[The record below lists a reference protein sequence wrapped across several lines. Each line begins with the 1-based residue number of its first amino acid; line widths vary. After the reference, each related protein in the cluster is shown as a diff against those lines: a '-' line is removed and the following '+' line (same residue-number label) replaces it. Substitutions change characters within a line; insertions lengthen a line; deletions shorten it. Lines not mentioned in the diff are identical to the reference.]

1 MDRLKKGANR
11 VMFFSDNTLVINEF
25 EEIVKKRNPKNEFIR
40 IDNILNITDH
50 LNDSSYSKPDIIIM
64 DIQLENIIVFN
75 IVNRI
80 KNSIFKYIPL
90 LLIKKESD
98 ENTILQFYYS
108 YVNCFIM
115 KPDESGKIFE
125 ILKSID
131 EFWLEVV
138 NLPQIHTN

>member
-11 VMFFSDNTLVINEF
+11 VMFFSDNTLVTNEF
-25 EEIVKKRNPKNEFIR
+25 EELVKKRNPKNEFIR

>member
-1 MDRLKKGANR
+1 
-11 VMFFSDNTLVINEF
+11 
-25 EEIVKKRNPKNEFIR
+25 
-40 IDNILNITDH
+40 
-50 LNDSSYSKPDIIIM
+50 M

-75 IVNRI
+75 IVNLI

-90 LLIKKESD
+90 LLIRKESD

-138 NLPQIHTN
+138 NLPQMHTT

>member
-1 MDRLKKGANR
+1 MDRFKKGANR
-11 VMFFSDNTLVINEF
+11 VMFFSDNTLVTDKF
-25 EEIVKKRNPKNEFIR
+25 EELVKKRNPKNEFIR

-50 LNDSSYSKPDIIIM
+50 LNHSSFTIPDIIIM

-90 LLIKKESD
+90 LLIRKESD

-138 NLPQIHTN
+138 NLPQMHTT